1 MPTYEPHITAILCV
15 DFYND
20 FMSEGGKLF
29 PLIKDIA
36 EEVGAFENFRK
47 IVDAARAA
55 GITIFHVPHHRMEP
69 GCFHDWKY
77 PAPYQLL
84 ASENQIF
91 AKDSW
96 GGTFHPD
103 FQVQPGDVSA
113 LSTTL
118 QAGSPTR
125 ISTTCSS
132 VTARKRS
139 SALAS

>member
-1 MPTYEPHITAILCV
+1 MIESQLKESEMPTYEPNITAVLCI

-84 ASENQIF
+84 AGADRWRKSGRCEDR
-91 AKDSW
+91 AW
-96 GGTFHPD
+96 W
-103 FQVQPGDVSA
+103 
-113 LSTTL
+113 
-118 QAGSPTR
+118 QA
-125 ISTTCSS
+125 
-132 VTARKRS
+132 A
-139 SALAS
+139 